1 MSQSDI
7 FAVTKTADATVF
19 AGRARVR
26 QIQVHT
32 SGSGS
37 PAVVL
42 KDGGS
47 GGTTL
52 LSLTFTTSNVGTWTG
67 NYSDPPSQATSNSY
81 WSTGIGM
88 GGIHNQNNGNNGTH
102 NGGNGRVVL
111 VYVAPL

>member
-52 LSLTFTTSNVGTWTG
+52 LSLTFTTSNVHSVNIPDNDILFTT
-67 NYSDPPSQATSNSY
+67 D
-81 WSTGIGM
+81 
-88 GGIHNQNNGNNGTH
+88 
-102 NGGNGRVVL
+102 
-111 VYVAPL
+111 VYLDLTACEGVTVFLS

>member
-47 GGTTL
+47 SGTTL
-52 LSLTFTTSNVGTWTG
+52 LSLTFTTSNVHSV
-67 NYSDPPSQATSNSY
+67 NIPDN
-81 WSTGIGM
+81 GILF
-88 GGIHNQNNGNNGTH
+88 TTD
-102 NGGNGRVVL
+102 
-111 VYVAPL
+111 VYLDLTACEGVTVFLS

>member
-52 LSLTFTTSNVGTWTG
+52 LSLTFTTSIVHSVNIPD
-67 NYSDPPSQATSNSY
+67 N
-81 WSTGIGM
+81 GILF
-88 GGIHNQNNGNNGTH
+88 TTD
-102 NGGNGRVVL
+102 
-111 VYVAPL
+111 VYLDLTACEGVTVFLS